1 MKVIF
6 FIIVFITGFVFQTMV
21 SAQVPRS
28 DSCGI
33 SENKKA
39 QKHFDKAMELYYED
53 RDQSKKYLLK
63 ALEDDQDFAD
73 AYYVLADIA
82 YQQYQNSTLP
92 KQKKAF
98 RATAQ
103 NHMIKVVNI
112 CPGYDEYRV
121 NYLIGE
127 NFYLNKEDK
136 KAMEYLEFYLEHG
149 NKKDPEYSAAKSI
162 IDELKTIRELKQKP
176 VLFNP
181 EPVKGVSTPD
191 DEYLPLI
198 SPDRELMF
206 FTRRYLKND
215 INSIYGDRMLE
226 EFTVAYKADSSYMH
240 YNNNEPMPPPFN
252 KGNNQGGIS
261 ITIDNST
268 LFVTQCE
275 FVSADYR
282 NCDIYV
288 SSRLGYG
295 WSNLQNLS
303 PNINNKWTWESQP
316 SISPDGKTIFFAS
329 IRPENFGND
338 DDDNQTSDIYY
349 SKLQEDGSWS
359 KAKNIGNPINTD
371 GNEKS
376 PFFHADNKTLYF
388 SSDRHAGLGG
398 YDIFYSQYIDGEW
411 QKPVNIGYPI
421 NTEKDDLG
429 FVVNTQGN
437 RAYFASNQLAD
448 KGKGG
453 YDIFGFTLHEDARPD
468 EVLFVRGQLLDEK
481 GTPLMDAHVEIKNTN
496 TSEVSEGIVND
507 ETGDYAVAVRLE
519 EEKEDDYI
527 MLVKK
532 DNYSFT
538 SKYIDPEEIETNEN
552 LHVDM
557 EVKPIKRGQAVKI
570 NDIYFDFGSDE
581 FDEKSLIVLDN
592 FIDFLN
598 DNPSIKFKI
607 HGHTDNIGKAS
618 TNMALSKKRARAVY
632 DYLHYNGIVKSR
644 MDYEGFGEDKPVTSN
659 NTEEGRA
666 KNRRTE
672 FYIVDY

>member
-1 MKVIF
+1 MKVTS

-39 QKHFDKAMELYYED
+39 EKHFDKAIELYYED
-53 RDQSKKYLLK
+53 RDQSKNYLLK
-63 ALEDDQDFAD
+63 AIEEDQNFAD

-92 KQKKAF
+92 KQKKTL
-98 RATAQ
+98 RAKAQ
-103 NHMIKVVNI
+103 NYMIKVVNI

-127 NFYLNKEDK
+127 NFYLNKEDE
-136 KAMEYLEFYLEHG
+136 KALEYLEFYLEHG
-149 NKKDPEYSAAKSI
+149 NKEYPEYSAAKSI
-162 IDELKTIRELKQKP
+162 IDELKTIRKLKQKP
-176 VLFNP
+176 VPFNP

-198 SPDRELMF
+198 SPDGELMF
-206 FTRRYLKND
+206 FTIRYLKND
-215 INSIYGDRMLE
+215 INSIYGDRMIE
-226 EFTVAYKADSSYMH
+226 EFTVAHKADTTYMH
-240 YNNNEPMPPPFN
+240 YSNSKAMPPPFN

-261 ITIDNST
+261 ITIDNSC

-282 NCDIYV
+282 NCDIYM
-288 SSRLGYG
+288 SKRTKGG
-295 WSNLQNLS
+295 WTELISLS
-303 PNINNKWTWESQP
+303 PNINNHWTWESQP
-316 SISPDGKTIFFAS
+316 SISPDGNTLFFAS
-329 IRPENFGND
+329 IRPENMGNNGD
-338 DDDNQTSDIYY
+338 KQTSDIYY
-349 SKLQEDGSWS
+349 SERQEDNTWS
-359 KAKNIGNPINTD
+359 EAKNIGSSINTA

-398 YDIFYSQYIDGEW
+398 YDIFYSQYIDGAW

-421 NTEKDDLG
+421 NTKKDDLG

-453 YDIFGFTLHEDARPD
+453 YDIFSFKLYEDARPD
-468 EVLFVRGQLLDEK
+468 EVLFVRGQILDEK
-481 GTPLMDAHVEIKNTN
+481 GTPLTDAHVEIKNTN

-507 ETGDYAVAVRLE
+507 ETGDYAVAVRMDE
-519 EEKEDDYI
+519 EQEDDYI

-532 DNYSFT
+532 ENYSFT
-538 SKYIDPEEIETNEN
+538 SKYIDPEEIETDKN
-552 LHVDM
+552 LNVDM
-557 EVKPIKRGQAVKI
+557 EVKPIEKGQAVKI
-570 NDIYFDFGSDE
+570 NDIYFGFGSDE
-581 FDEKSLIVLDN
+581 FDVKSLIVLDN
-592 FIDFLN
+592 FIEFLN
-598 DNPSIKFKI
+598 DNPSIEFEI

-618 TNMALSKKRARAVY
+618 ANMALSRKRARAVY
-632 DYLHYNGIVKSR
+632 DYLHHNGIDKSR
-644 MDYEGFGEDKPVTSN
+644 MDYKGFGENQPVASN
-659 NTEEGRA
+659 KTEEGRA

-672 FYIVDY
+672 FYIVNY

>member
-1 MKVIF
+1 MKKVLL
-6 FIIVFITGFVFQTMV
+6 FIIIIGFVFQTMV

-28 DSCGI
+28 DSCGL

-39 QKHFDKAMELYYED
+39 QEHFAKAMELYYEN
-53 RDQSKKYLLK
+53 RDQSNNYLLK
-63 ALEDDQDFAD
+63 ALEEDHDFAD

-98 RATAQ
+98 MTKAL
-103 NHMIKVVNI
+103 NYMIKVVNV

-127 NFYLNKEDK
+127 NFYIKKEDE
-136 KAMEYLEFYLEHG
+136 KALEYLEFYLEHG
-149 NKKDPEYSAAKSI
+149 NKEDPEYSAAKSI
-162 IDELKTIRELKQKP
+162 IDELKVIRELKQNP
-176 VLFNP
+176 VPFNP
-181 EPVKGVSTPD
+181 EPVKGISTPD

-198 SPDRELMF
+198 SPDGELMF

-215 INSIYGDRMLE
+215 INSIYGDRIIE
-226 EFTVAYKADSSYMH
+226 EFTVASKADSSYMH
-240 YNNNEPMPPPFN
+240 YNNSKAMPPPFN

-261 ITIDNST
+261 ITIDNSC

-282 NCDIYV
+282 NCDIYL
-288 SSRLGYG
+288 SKYTNSGWTELINLG
-295 WSNLQNLS
+295 
-303 PNINNKWTWESQP
+303 PNINNTWTWESQP

-329 IRPENFGND
+329 IRPENFGNND
-338 DDDNQTSDIYY
+338 DNNQTSDIYY
-349 SKLQEDGSWS
+349 SNLQKDGSWS
-359 KAKNIGNPINTD
+359 KAQNIGQPINTD

-421 NTEKDDLG
+421 NTEKDELG
-429 FVVNTQGN
+429 FVVNTQGD
-437 RAYFASNQLAD
+437 RAYFASNQLAH

-453 YDIFGFTLHEDARPD
+453 YDIFGFELHENARPGK
-468 EVLFVRGQLLDEK
+468 VLFVRGQLFDVK
-481 GTPLMDAHVEIKNTN
+481 NTPLMDARVEIKNIN
-496 TSEVSEGIVND
+496 TSEVSEGVVND
-507 ETGDYAVAVRLE
+507 ETGDYAVAVRMD
-519 EEKEDDYI
+519 EDQDNDYI

-538 SKYIDPEEIETNEN
+538 SKYIDPEELENNE
-552 LHVDM
+552 LIIDM
-557 EVKPIKRGQAVKI
+557 EVKPIEKGQSVKI
-570 NDIYFDFGSDE
+570 NDIFFEFGSDE
-581 FDEKSLIVLDN
+581 FDYKSTIVLDN
-592 FIDFLN
+592 FIEFLN
-598 DNPSIKFKI
+598 DNPGIKFEI

-618 TNMALSKKRARAVY
+618 ANMVLSRKRAMSVY
-632 DYLHYNGIVKSR
+632 NYLHHNGIDKSR
-644 MDYEGFGEDKPVTSN
+644 MDYKGFGENQPVASN